1 MINPKVKLLFF
12 KYVINPFLP
21 YYLKA
26 VQLYSTNRQSP
37 PVSLEE
43 AIFRGL
49 PPDNGLYLPETITSL
64 PEEFIQNISELSFQE
79 IAGTVATTLLGDAI
93 PQSDLREIV
102 NRAVNFDAP
111 VVPIEKDT
119 YVLELFHG
127 PSMAFK
133 DFGGR
138 FMAGL
143 MSYFLQ
149 RSRKEIHILVAT
161 SGDTG
166 GAVAQGFHHTPGIR
180 VTILYPSKK
189 VSDIQEKQL
198 TTLGGNVQAL
208 EVQGTFD
215 DCQRL
220 VKQAFLDEELTRKY
234 NLSSANSI
242 NIARLIPQAFYYF
255 YAYAQVQKLGKPVVF
270 SVPSGNFGNLSAGL
284 IAQRMGLP
292 VHQFIAATNRNH
304 VVPDYLHT
312 GEYAP
317 KPSVE
322 TISNAMDVGSPS
334 NFVRM
339 QALFDNQLE
348 RIREK
353 VTGAYYDDEQT
364 KVAIREVYGRTGYV
378 MCPHTAV
385 AYLGLR
391 DYLKGS
397 HLPLTGIFLA
407 TAHPAKFL
415 PTVEAAIDAKVPLPA
430 RLAELLDKK
439 KEAVPMS
446 NRYEDFKAWLLR
458 QS

>member
-1 MINPKVKLLFF
+1 
-12 KYVINPFLP
+12 
-21 YYLKA
+21 

-49 PPDNGLYLPETITSL
+49 PPDNGLYLPESIASL
-64 PEEFIQNISELSFQE
+64 PASFIQNIDQLSFQE
-79 IAGTVATTLLGDAI
+79 IAGTVASTLLGDAL
-93 PQSDLREIV
+93 PQDDLREIV
-102 NRAVNFDAP
+102 NRAINFDAP

-119 YVLELFHG
+119 FVLELFHG

-149 RSRKEIHILVAT
+149 RSQKEIHILVAT

-166 GAVAQGFHHTPGIR
+166 GAVAQGFHRTPGVK

-198 TTLGGNVQAL
+198 TTLGDNVTAL
-208 EVQGTFD
+208 EVDGTFD

-292 VHQFIAATNRNH
+292 VHQFVAATNRNH
-304 VVPDYLHT
+304 VVPDYLQS

-339 QALFDNQLE
+339 QALFGNQLD

-364 KVAIREVYGRTGYV
+364 REAMREVHQRTGYV

-391 DYLKGS
+391 DYMQTNNEAV
-397 HLPLTGIFLA
+397 TGIFLA

-415 PTVEAAIDAKVPLPA
+415 PTVEAAIQTQVPLPE

-439 KEAVPMS
+439 KEAVSMS
-446 NRYEDFKAWLLR
+446 TRFEDFKGWLL
-458 QS
+458 SHS